1 MTTTK
6 AIYPVHKKDRI
17 ISLDIL
23 RGIAILGILILNIQS
38 FSMPGA
44 AYINPMAYGNMTGL
58 NKWVWM
64 LSHVFGD
71 QKFMTIFSILFGAGI
86 VLFSENAE
94 RKIGRSAGLH
104 YGRTFWLLLIGLVH
118 AHIIWH
124 GDILVAYALCGFIV
138 YLFRKLNP
146 KVLLILG
153 LLIIGVHTLIYL
165 FFGFSMGFWPPESI
179 AETNKSWLPAAEA
192 IQREI
197 AAYNGS
203 FSQQVAQ
210 RSASAFFLE
219 TFVFLTSVLWRAG
232 GLMLVGMALYKWGVL
247 SAKKSKAF
255 YKKAFIISW
264 LVGLPIVIYGVAQN
278 YANNWSMEYSMFI
291 GSQFNYLGSLFVSF
305 GFICITMLLVKS
317 KRLKGLKNRLAAIGR
332 MALTNYLL
340 QSIIC
345 AFIFYGIG
353 FGLFGKVER
362 IWQIAIVLGIWLAQF
377 LWSLP
382 WLQRYHFG
390 PFEWLWRS
398 LTYRK
403 RQALKKN

>member
-6 AIYPVHKKDRI
+6 AIHPVYKKDRI
-17 ISLDIL
+17 VSLDIL

-38 FSMPGA
+38 FSMPSA
-44 AYINPMAYGNMTGL
+44 AYINPMAYGDMTGM

-71 QKFMTIFSILFGAGI
+71 QKFMSIFSILFGAGI
-86 VLFSENAE
+86 VLFSENAQ

-104 YGRTFWLLLIGLVH
+104 YSRTFWLLLIGLVH

-138 YLFRKLNP
+138 YLFRRLNP
-146 KVLLILG
+146 KALLILG
-153 LLIIGVHTLIYL
+153 LLIIGVHAVIYL
-165 FFGFSMGFWPPESI
+165 FFGFTMGFWPPESI
-179 AETNKSWLPAAEA
+179 AETNKSWLPATEA

-197 AAYNGS
+197 AAYHGS
-203 FSQQVAQ
+203 FSQQFAQ

-219 TFVFLTSVLWRAG
+219 TFVFLTSTLWRAG
-232 GLMLVGMALYKWGVL
+232 GLMLVGMALYKWGIL
-247 SAKKSKAF
+247 SAEKSKAF
-255 YKKAFIISW
+255 YKKAFVISW
-264 LVGLPIVIYGVAQN
+264 LVGLPIVIYGVLQN
-278 YANNWSMEYSMFI
+278 YAHNWAMEYSMFI

-305 GFICITMLLVKS
+305 GFICLTMLLVKS
-317 KRLKGLKNRLAAIGR
+317 RKLQGLKDRLAAIGR

-345 AFIFYGIG
+345 AFIFYGMG
-353 FGLFGKVER
+353 LGLFGKVER
-362 IWQIAIVLGIWLAQF
+362 IWQIAIVVGIWLAQF

-382 WLQRYHFG
+382 WLQRYNFG

-403 RQALKKN
+403 RQAFKKS